1 MKWQRLTAIQV
12 SRPGL
17 FVVLAAL
24 ITAGSV
30 PLAMQL
36 GLNSQWTA
44 LLPEHAPSVDDLRE
58 AEARVGSLATVTI
71 AVHSESRD
79 LPAMEAFAR
88 DLAARLEALP
98 DNVVKSVDWNVSE
111 YRDFVYAHRHLY
123 ADLEDLQEARDTLQ
137 ELLDRERERANPF
150 FVDLEDEEEQD
161 PDEVLRQ
168 LQERMRAREA
178 KFDRY
183 PDGFYVSED
192 RDYLLLFVRTDKSA
206 DDAVGSRGLLREV
219 ERAVAEVDPSK
230 YGEDLEVLYGGS
242 VVVALEET
250 DAIARE
256 LISATI
262 VTFVVVLL
270 AIWFFFRRLRS
281 IVLLGLGLVAPVTLT
296 FAFAELTVDFLNTST
311 AFLGS
316 IVIGNGINPNIIWLA
331 RYFEERRCGRD
342 LTESVLET
350 HRSTWAGTLTASLA
364 AALAYG
370 SLVLTD
376 FRGFRDFG
384 IIGGFGMVAC
394 WVGAV
399 TLLPAFT
406 VLFERFKPLAPTTD
420 GTAGRSLYGLVFARL
435 VRARPKLIVA
445 VSAAVTLLSIAVAG
459 RAIAN
464 DPLEYNFRKLRS
476 EREGAR
482 VSRMVNHE
490 ANEIVGAAAQGNGMV
505 LLLRDRADAPVMEAA
520 LERAAAEL
528 PEEERLWSPKV
539 RSLDDLLPKDQ
550 EEKLPLLAE
559 IRRIMLDLRRHADDE
574 TRATID
580 EYLPPEAPETV
591 DIDDLPEQAA
601 RSFTEKDGTRGRILV
616 VEATRSI
623 WNGKYLIEWAN
634 ALRSFETPSGEHVPI
649 AGRGPVF
656 ADMIDTVL
664 RDGPR
669 AMLWAFL
676 ATLCLTLVAFR
687 RMRERLLTMLALL
700 TGIVWMA
707 GTMALAGM
715 KLNFL
720 NFVAFPITFGNG
732 VDYGVNVMRRYAL
745 ERARGNAAA
754 VFDAIERTG
763 GAVALCSFTTIVGY
777 TSLYTSANQA
787 INSFGLAMAI
797 SEVTCLLSA
806 VLTMPALLVLLERR
820 DERRRG
826 RVEADA
832 GD

>member
-1 MKWQRLTAIQV
+1 MKWERLAAAQV

-17 FVVLAAL
+17 FVVVAAL
-24 ITAGSV
+24 ITAASV
-30 PLAMQL
+30 PLALQL

-58 AEARVGSLATVTI
+58 AEARVGSLATVTVAI
-71 AVHSESRD
+71 HSERKN
-79 LPAMEAFAR
+79 LPAMEALAR
-88 DLAARLEALP
+88 DLAERLDALP

-123 ADLEDLQEARDTLQ
+123 ADLADLREARDALR
-137 ELLDRERERANPF
+137 ELLERERERANPF
-150 FVDLEDEEEQD
+150 FVDLEDDEGPE
-161 PDEVLRQ
+161 PDEVLSQ
-168 LQERMRAREA
+168 LRERMRSRES

-192 RDYLLLFVRTDKSA
+192 RDFLLLFVRTDKSA
-206 DDAVGSRGLLREV
+206 DDAVGSRGLLREIERVIDEV
-219 ERAVAEVDPSK
+219 EPSR
-230 YGEDLEVLYGGS
+230 YGEDIEVLLGGS

-281 IVLLGLGLVAPVTLT
+281 IVLLGAGLLAPVALT

-342 LTESVLET
+342 VHEAVLGT

-399 TLLPAFT
+399 TLLPAFA
-406 VLFERFKPLAPTTD
+406 VLFERFKPLAPTMD
-420 GTAGRSLYGLVFARL
+420 GTAGRSLYGLVFARM
-435 VRARPKLIVA
+435 VRARPKAIV
-445 VSAAVTLLSIAVAG
+445 VGSVLVTLLSLAAAG
-459 RAIAN
+459 RAVAN

-482 VSRMVNHE
+482 TSRMVNHE

-505 LLLRDRADAPVMEAA
+505 LLLRDRTDAIAMERS
-520 LERAAAEL
+520 LEETAAAL
-528 PEEERLWSPKV
+528 PEEERLWRPKV

-550 EEKLPLLAE
+550 QAKLPLLAE
-559 IRRIMLDLRRHADDE
+559 IRSLMLDLRRYADDE

-580 EYLPPEAPETV
+580 DYLPPEQPETV
-591 DIDDLPEQAA
+591 DIGDLPAQAA
-601 RSFTEKDGTRGRILV
+601 RSFTEKDTTRGRILV

-623 WNGKYLIEWAN
+623 WNGKYLIEWAK
-634 ALRSFETPSGEHVPI
+634 ALRSVEAPSGEHVPI

-664 RDGPR
+664 RDGPK

-676 ATLCLTLVAFR
+676 ATLTLTLIAFR
-687 RMRERLLTMLALL
+687 RLRERLLTMLALL

-732 VDYGVNVMRRYAL
+732 VDYGVNVMRRYTL
-745 ERARGNAAA
+745 ERLQGNADA

-797 SEVTCLLSA
+797 SEITCLLSA
-806 VLTMPALLVLLERR
+806 VLTMPAILVLLEQRDRR
-820 DERRRG
+820 DERR
-826 RVEADA
+826 
-832 GD
+832 